1 MRRTLIFF
9 LVILFSGNPALAETG
24 SGNKLLERCKGAIT
38 TLDTNDYENADQFG
52 SGICFGYLHGSRDA
66 YDISVGALKFSGT
79 YDNEITKSVL
89 PCIPEQVQVI
99 QLARILVKYLESHP
113 EELHEDQSF
122 LISKAFLKAF
132 PCR

>member
-1 MRRTLIFF
+1 M
-9 LVILFSGNPALAETG
+9 LAERG
-24 SGNKLLERCKGAIT
+24 DGNKLLEQCKGVIRT
-38 TLDTNDYENADQFG
+38 IDTNDYANADQFG
-52 SGICFGYLHGSRDA
+52 SGICFGYVNGSRGA
-66 YDISVGALKFSGT
+66 YGISVGALKYAGT
-79 YDNEITKSVL
+79 YDNEVTKILL

-132 PCR
+132 PCE